1 MTREQEIE
9 KAALDTTYWY
19 KEPKDA
25 FREGARWADEHPHW
39 HPISQEPEKDGVYL
53 VLTVGKFIG
62 MALFRNGWYKSKEL
76 KVLPNCIGTDIA
88 YWIEL
93 PNIPQEPT
101 KKVKFPNTA
110 L

>member
-39 HPISQEPEKDGVYL
+39 ISFEEALPPIGEYILLRLGGYAGL
-53 VLTVGKFIG
+53 GYTVVISKREFGK
-62 MALFRNGWYKSKEL
+62 MAEL
-76 KVLPNCIGTDIA
+76 HG
-88 YWIEL
+88 
-93 PNIPQEPT
+93 
-101 KKVKFPNTA
+101 
-110 L
+110 